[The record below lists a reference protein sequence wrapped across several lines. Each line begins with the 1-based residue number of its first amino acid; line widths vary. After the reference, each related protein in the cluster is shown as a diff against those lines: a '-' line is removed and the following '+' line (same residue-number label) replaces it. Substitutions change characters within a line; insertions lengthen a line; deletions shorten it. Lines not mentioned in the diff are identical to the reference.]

1 MTSNINSK
9 LAKRHFQKR
18 LLNYGLVYL
27 VWFLTIIVSGIVFLG
42 LHSVIEQWYVALRLR
57 PSAHKV
63 TSRFYLFFGA
73 IVWLV
78 FIFFAEGY
86 FRDGLTKSVLSQ
98 RILQVFT
105 ALFLAVLLVG
115 IAYILIGPFLG
126 VNL

>member
-1 MTSNINSK
+1 MTIDINPK
-9 LAKRHFQKR
+9 QVQRRFQKR
-18 LLNYGLVYL
+18 LWMYGLVYL
-27 VWFLTIIVSGIVFLG
+27 FWFLAIIVSGIVFLG
-42 LHSVIEQWYVALRLR
+42 LHSVIEQWYVALKLR

-73 IVWLV
+73 IVWLA

-86 FRDGLTKSVLSQ
+86 FREGITKRVLLP
-98 RILQVFT
+98 RLMQVFIS
-105 ALFLAVLLVG
+105 LFFAVLLVG